1 MPEHSTSPAHSSATP
16 AFSFLKA
23 SLIAEES
30 VAPPIISGTM
40 STWVGPG
47 ILRLEPKSPAPGL
60 PAVVISVGVHGD
72 EIVPIRLVD
81 RWLNQCVGAELP
93 INRPLLILLANP
105 LAVAENARLLKH
117 NMNRLFT
124 ADSHGQA
131 DAEKQRASQLMT
143 AVEGFVSAHPD
154 GIHFDLHSTIK
165 PSDRDRFALVPPA
178 CADRDRQPLMHWF
191 QRLSVDAWVQ
201 NTSPAATFANFSAQL
216 GYLSATVEVGQVTG
230 PDQPLDRFLPLV
242 TELAALAAGDE
253 RRVDHDT
260 REFQVLSEIVR
271 PDDAF
276 EVVLDDFVNFRP
288 LDAGTVIARN
298 DRQEWT
304 IEQDGDALLF
314 LNANVPVGHR
324 VALVVRPL

>member
-1 MPEHSTSPAHSSATP
+1 MSEYPNSTSHSSAP
-16 AFSFLKA
+16 REFSFLKA
-23 SLIAEES
+23 SLAGNET
-30 VAPPIISGTM
+30 VAPPVLVATQA
-40 STWVGPG
+40 TWVGPG
-47 ILRLEPKSPAPGL
+47 MLRLEPESPRSL

-81 RWLNQCVGAELP
+81 RWLNQCVAEGLP
-93 INRPLLILLANP
+93 INRPMLILMANP
-105 LAVAENARLLKH
+105 LAVAESVRLIEH
-117 NMNRLFT
+117 NMNRLFAAET
-124 ADSHGQA
+124 HGQ
-131 DAEKQRASQLMT
+131 DDLEKQRASRLMA
-143 AVEGFVSAHPD
+143 AVQEFVSTHPE
-154 GIHFDLHSTIK
+154 GMHFDLHSTIK

-178 CADRDRQPLMHWF
+178 CADRNLEPLMHWF
-191 QRLSVDAWVQ
+191 RRMSVDAWVQ
-201 NTSPAATFANFSAQL
+201 NTSPAATFSNFSAQM

-253 RRVDHDT
+253 RPGDHDT

-276 EVVLDDFVNFRP
+276 EVLLDDFVNFRP
-288 LDAGTVIARN
+288 LTAGTVLARN
-298 DRQEWT
+298 NEREWT

-324 VALVVRPL
+324 VALVVRPV